1 MEKFCSW
8 VTANYYLEG
17 NVAVK
22 TNINLS
28 TEIPQELHE
37 SLQRY
42 LEEHPSWDQDRVLAA
57 ALSLFLLQNSQN
69 KVEKNPQTYR
79 SCAQVYLETL
89 FQ

>member
-1 MEKFCSW
+1 M
-8 VTANYYLEG
+8 
-17 NVAVK
+17 K
-22 TNINLS
+22 TNVNLS

-42 LEEHPSWDQDRVLAA
+42 LDEHPNWDQDRVLAA

-69 KVEKNPQTYR
+69 KVEQSSQMYR

-89 FQ
+89 FH

>member
-1 MEKFCSW
+1 M
-8 VTANYYLEG
+8 
-17 NVAVK
+17 K
-22 TNINLS
+22 TNVSLS

-42 LEEHPSWDQDRVLAA
+42 LDEHPSWDQDRVLAA

-69 KVEKNPQTYR
+69 KVEQNPQTYR

-89 FQ
+89 FD